1 MFFQTKHGL
10 NGLSYSYDF
19 SFFQPNPETDGKFFS
34 DASCSLS
41 LCSAMGK
48 KKKSPGTLWNVE
60 FDMVS
65 EHCLPLKFD
74 RHLYSK
80 EVQNTGLCIYKSGH
94 GWQTSSVVLYSQPSV
109 NTI

>member
-19 SFFQPNPETDGKFFS
+19 SFFQPNPETGGKFFS
-34 DASCSLS
+34 DASVVLAYAQ
-41 LCSAMGK
+41 LWGGVG
-48 KKKSPGTLWNVE
+48 SPGILCNVE
-60 FDMVS
+60 LDMVP

-80 EVQNTGLCIYKSGH
+80 EEQ
-94 GWQTSSVVLYSQPSV
+94 
-109 NTI
+109 